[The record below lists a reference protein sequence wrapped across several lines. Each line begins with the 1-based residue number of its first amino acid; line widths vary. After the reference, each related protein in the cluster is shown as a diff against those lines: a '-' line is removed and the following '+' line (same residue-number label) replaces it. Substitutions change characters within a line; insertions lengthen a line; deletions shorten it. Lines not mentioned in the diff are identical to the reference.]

1 MILLFIIIVC
11 LFIVIMCMSS
21 KRSRRF
27 RENISFNGKGK
38 GGRRINKRA
47 MDEYRQFRKDVE
59 KHGNK
64 SAKCSGCG

>member
-1 MILLFIIIVC
+1 
-11 LFIVIMCMSS
+11 MCMSS